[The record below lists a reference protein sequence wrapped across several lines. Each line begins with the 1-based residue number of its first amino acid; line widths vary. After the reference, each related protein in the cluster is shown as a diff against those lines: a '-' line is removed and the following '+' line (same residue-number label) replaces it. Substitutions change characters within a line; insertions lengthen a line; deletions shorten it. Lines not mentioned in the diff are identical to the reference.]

1 MKKTF
6 LILCIAASLFSCGEK
21 EKSVDEVIDTGE
33 ISQIRA
39 KKSELT
45 SKQTELKEEIEK
57 LNSEIEKL
65 DTVSR
70 SVLVS
75 VEKLKDTVFKHYVE
89 IQGDVETDKNIII
102 YPEFSGILSRIYIK
116 EGEAVRK
123 GQILAKID
131 DGGLSSQLAQSETQL
146 ALAKTTFERQ
156 GRLWDQKIG
165 SEIQFLEAK
174 TNFDAMKNSV
184 NQLRAQLAKTT
195 IKAPFSGTIDKVFSD
210 QGEVVSPG
218 ANQLFRLVNL
228 DDMYI
233 VADVPENYLGKVKKG
248 SDVKVNLT
256 SIGKEFEGKVEKVS
270 NYINPN
276 NRSFEIRVSVPN
288 SNGEVKPNLI
298 ATVKL
303 NDYTATNAI
312 VIPQNIL
319 QENSKGEK
327 IAYLFK
333 SKDGNKGVAQKTLV
347 ETGLSYDNK
356 IEVIKGLE
364 SGQTIVVEGSRTI
377 RDGQEVKTKQ

>member
-45 SKQTELKEEIEK
+45 SKQTELKAEIEK

-70 SVLVS
+70 SILVS

-131 DGGLSSQLAQSETQL
+131 DGGLSSQLAQSVTQL

-327 IAYLFK
+327 IAYVFK

-356 IEVIKGLE
+356 IEIIKGLE

>member
-1 MKKTF
+1 MKKIILT
-6 LILCIAASLFSCGEK
+6 LCIAASLFSCGKK
-21 EKSVDEVIDTGE
+21 EKSVDEIIDTGE
-33 ISQIRA
+33 ISQIRE

-45 SKQTELKEEIEK
+45 TKQTELKAEIEK
-57 LNSEIEKL
+57 LNDEIEKL
-65 DTVSR
+65 DTISR

-75 VEKLKDTVFKHYVE
+75 VEKLQDSIFKHYVE
-89 IQGDVETDKNIII
+89 IQGDVETDKNIIL
-102 YPEFSGILSRIYIK
+102 YPEFSGVLSKIYIK
-116 EGEAVRK
+116 EGDEVRK
-123 GQILAKID
+123 GQLLAKID

-156 GRLWDQKIG
+156 ERLWDQKIG

-184 NQLRAQLAKTT
+184 NQLRSQLAKT
-195 IKAPFSGTIDKVFSD
+195 IVKAPFSGTIDKVFSD

-228 DDMYI
+228 DEMYI
-233 VADVPENYLGKVKKG
+233 VAEVPETYLGKIRKG
-248 SDVKVNLT
+248 SDVKVVLS
-256 SIGKEFEGKVEKVS
+256 SIGKEFEGKVEKVA

-288 SNGEVKPNLI
+288 SDGTVKPNLI

-312 VIPQNIL
+312 TIPQNIL

-327 IAYLFK
+327 IAYLFQ
-333 SKDGNKGVAQKTLV
+333 SEDGNEGVAQKVLV
-347 ETGLSYDNK
+347 ETGLSYNNK
-356 IEVIKGLE
+356 IEVTKGLE
-364 SGQTIVVEGSRTI
+364 SGQTIIVEGARTI
-377 RDGQEVKTKQ
+377 RDGQEVKTKN

>member
-1 MKKTF
+1 MKKTI
-6 LILCIAASLFSCGEK
+6 LTLCIAASLFSCGEK
-21 EKSVDEVIDTGE
+21 EKSVDDVIDTGE
-33 ISQIRA
+33 ISKIRA

-45 SKQTELKEEIEK
+45 SKQTELKAEIEK
-57 LNSEIEKL
+57 LNQEIKKL

-70 SVLVS
+70 NVLVS

-89 IQGDVETDKNIII
+89 IQGDVETDKNIIL
-102 YPEFSGILSRIYIK
+102 YPEFSGVLSKIYIK
-116 EGEAVRK
+116 EGDNVKK

-146 ALAKTTFERQ
+146 ALAQTTFERQ
-156 GRLWDQKIG
+156 QRLWDQKIG

-184 NQLRAQLAKTT
+184 NQLRSQLAKTT
-195 IKAPFSGTIDKVFSD
+195 VIAPFSGTIDKVFSD

-233 VADVPENYLGKVKKG
+233 VAEVPETYLGKIRKG
-248 SDVKVNLT
+248 SDVKVALT
-256 SIGKEFEGKVEKVS
+256 SIGKEFDAKVEKVS
-270 NYINPN
+270 NFINPN
-276 NRSFEIRVSVPN
+276 NRSFEIRVSVP
-288 SNGEVKPNLI
+288 SSDGAVKPNLI

-312 VIPQNIL
+312 TIPQNIL

-333 SKDGNKGVAQKTLV
+333 SKDGNKGVAEKIIV

-356 IEVIKGLE
+356 IEITKGLK
-364 SGQTIVVEGSRTI
+364 SDQTIIVEGARTI
-377 RDGQEVKTKQ
+377 RDGQQVKTKN

>member
-1 MKKTF
+1 MKKTI
-6 LILCIAASLFSCGEK
+6 LTLCIAASLFSCGEK
-21 EKSVDEVIDTGE
+21 EKSIDDVIDTGE
-33 ISQIRA
+33 ISQIKA

-45 SKQTELKEEIEK
+45 SKQTKLKAEIEK
-57 LNSEIEKL
+57 LNQEIEKL

-75 VEKLKDTVFKHYVE
+75 IEKLQDSVFKHYVE
-89 IQGDVETDKNIII
+89 IQGDVETDKNIIL
-102 YPEFSGILSRIYIK
+102 YPEFSGVLSKIYIK
-116 EGEAVRK
+116 EGDNVKK

-146 ALAKTTFERQ
+146 ALAETTFERQ

-195 IKAPFSGTIDKVFSD
+195 VKAPFSGTIDKVFSD

-228 DDMYI
+228 DEMYI
-233 VADVPENYLGKVKKG
+233 VAEVPETYLGKIRKG
-248 SDVKVNLT
+248 SDVKVVLS

-276 NRSFEIRVSVPN
+276 NRSFEIRISVPN
-288 SNGEVKPNLI
+288 SNGAVKPNLI

-312 VIPQNIL
+312 TIPQNIL

-327 IAYLFK
+327 IAYLFE
-333 SKDGNKGVAQKTLV
+333 SKDGNKGVAEKIIV

-356 IEVIKGLE
+356 IEVTKGLE
-364 SGQTIVVEGSRTI
+364 SGQTIIVEGTRTI

>member
-1 MKKTF
+1 MKKTI
-6 LILCIAASLFSCGEK
+6 LTLCIVASLFSCGEK
-21 EKSVDEVIDTGE
+21 EKSVDDIINTGE

-45 SKQTELKEEIEK
+45 SKQTELKAEIEK
-57 LNSEIEKL
+57 LNAEIEKL

-70 SVLVS
+70 NVLVS

-89 IQGDVETDKNIII
+89 IQGDVETDKNIIL
-102 YPEFSGILSRIYIK
+102 YPEFSGVLSKIYIK
-116 EGEAVRK
+116 EGDNVKK

-146 ALAKTTFERQ
+146 ALAETTFERQ
-156 GRLWDQKIG
+156 ERLWDQKIG

-184 NQLRAQLAKTT
+184 NQLRSQLAKTT
-195 IKAPFSGTIDKVFSD
+195 VRAPFSGTIDKVFSD

-233 VADVPENYLGKVKKG
+233 VAEVPETYLGKIRKG
-248 SDVKVNLT
+248 SDVKVVLS

-276 NRSFEIRVSVPN
+276 NRSFEIRISVPN
-288 SNGEVKPNLI
+288 SNGAVKPNLI

-312 VIPQNIL
+312 TIPQNIL

-327 IAYLFK
+327 IAYLFE
-333 SKDGNKGVAQKTLV
+333 SKDGNKGVAEKIIV

-356 IEVIKGLE
+356 IEVTKGLE
-364 SGQTIVVEGSRTI
+364 SGQTIIVEGARTI